1 MNFDREL
8 LSSALPA
15 YEIGGEL
22 GQGGMGVVVSGQHRQ
37 LGRRVAI
44 KQLPEAFAADPGVR
58 RRFTAEAQ
66 VLASL
71 DHPHVV
77 PVYNF
82 VEREGIC
89 LLVMELLPGGTLRSR
104 VAGGGCTAPYAV
116 AVSLACLSGLGAA
129 HRRGILHRD
138 VKPENMLFAAS
149 GVLKVTDFGIAKVIG
164 GPGTVLTRVGNVV
177 GTPAYIAPEQVRGGK
192 LSPATDVYA
201 LATMLYELLA
211 GVLPFSIETEGEDLA
226 LLFKHAYEKPVPLRD
241 VAPGVPGPV
250 AAVVMRGLATEP
262 ADRFETAEAFGAA
275 LAEAG
280 SQAWGPGWLA
290 AEQVPIMDAGPMVGV
305 VGHPSGP
312 RPAATPVL
320 SAAGPTLS
328 PAAPG
333 LSPTGPGV
341 SPTGP
346 GVSLTGPGVSLTGP
360 GVSPT
365 GPGVSPTGPGVS
377 PGGPTTGPGERADAL
392 SHAPSY
398 GGEGTPAAPETQTAV
413 PAHSSAARRP
423 AVIAAVVVAAILVII
438 LAILLLP
445 KMFHV
450 YKSSGL
456 GPPPGPPPTA
466 AQLY

>member
-15 YEIGGEL
+15 YDIGEEL

-77 PVYNF
+77 PVYDF

-104 VAGGGCTAPYAV
+104 AAAEGCTAPYAV
-116 AVSLACLSGLGAA
+116 AVSLACLSGLSAA

-164 GPGTVLTRVGNVV
+164 GPGTVLTRVGDVV

-192 LSPATDVYA
+192 LTPATDVYA

-211 GVLPFSIETEGEDLA
+211 GVFPFTTETEGEDLA

-241 VAPGVPGPV
+241 VAPGVPDPV

-262 ADRFETAEAFGAA
+262 ADRFETADAFGVA
-275 LAEAG
+275 LAEAAT
-280 SQAWGPGWLA
+280 QAWGPGWLA
-290 AEQVPIMDAGPMVGV
+290 AEQVPIMDAGPMIGAA
-305 VGHPSGP
+305 GHPSGP
-312 RPAATPVL
+312 RAAAAGPTLSPAGPGLATAEPTLSSAAAGL

-328 PAAPG
+328 SAAPA
-333 LSPTGPGV
+333 TV
-341 SPTGP
+341 SA
-346 GVSLTGPGVSLTGP
+346 
-360 GVSPT
+360 
-365 GPGVSPTGPGVS
+365 
-377 PGGPTTGPGERADAL
+377 ERADAL
-392 SHAPSY
+392 SQAPTH
-398 GGEGTPAAPETQTAV
+398 GGEGIAAAPGTETEI
-413 PAHSSAARRP
+413 PARSPEARRR
-423 AVIAAVVVAAILVII
+423 VIIAAVVVAVILVVI
-438 LAILLLP
+438 LAVFLIP
-445 KMFHV
+445 KMFTV
-450 YKSSGL
+450 YKSSADL
-456 GPPPGPPPTA
+456 PTPPA
-466 AQLY
+466 AVQLR